1 MFAKVSILLALA
13 GAVSAGTIVWDGR
26 FNDMTSSADF
36 EKWSFST
43 PVGSYQYYIHGS
55 GAVDKYVNLDS
66 TFKNPADTG
75 SKQGAKITI
84 DETAKWNGQSMLRT
98 ELIPQ
103 TSATINKGKLYY
115 HFSVKTAADNAPIAT
130 NEHQIA
136 FFESHFTE
144 LKYGGSTSKLQW
156 CVGGVSK
163 WEVELVADQWHNVA
177 YEIDFDASSVTFWH
191 STGSS
196 PLTKTAGPFTTTAA
210 SDGKDFHIGVL
221 RLPGSND
228 AAGAEDWFFSGVYI
242 ESGDLTTSFTGAGDS
257 AGSEKPMVTSI
268 VAPASSTVAAAPSTL
283 VTRVASKAVS
293 VETPVASSASAT
305 VSTVVTI
312 ETPAATTIPAVDPS
326 VAPISTATPV
336 APVTTTT
343 LASAPTASV
352 GVGSDAVL
360 PEKFTIKQFIV
371 WLKAKQGMN

>member
-1 MFAKVSILLALA
+1 
-13 GAVSAGTIVWDGR
+13 
-26 FNDMTSSADF
+26 MTSSADL

-55 GAVDKYVNLDS
+55 GSVDKYVNLDS

-103 TSATINKGKLYY
+103 TSASINKGKLFY
-115 HFSVKTAADNAPIAT
+115 HFSVKTAAENAPLAT

-144 LKYGGSTSKLQW
+144 LKYGGSSNKLQW
-156 CVGGVSK
+156 CVGGASK
-163 WEVELVADQWHNVA
+163 WDVELVADEWHNVA
-177 YEIDFDASSVTFWH
+177 YEIDFDGGSVTFWH

-196 PLTKTAGPFTTTAA
+196 PLTKTAGPFTTSAS
-210 SDGKDFHIGVL
+210 SDGKDFHVGVL

-242 ESGDLTTSFTGAGDS
+242 ESGDLTTSFAGAGDS
-257 AGSEKPMVTSI
+257 AGSEKPVGTSA
-268 VAPASSTVAAAPSTL
+268 VAPAPSTVAAGPSTL
-283 VTRVASKAVS
+283 VTRVSSKAVA
-293 VETPVASSASAT
+293 VETPVASSAPAAVTT
-305 VSTVVTI
+305 VAPI
-312 ETPAATTIPAVDPS
+312 ETPAVSTVPAAEPS
-326 VAPISTATPV
+326 VTPISTATPV
-336 APVTTTT
+336 APVTTTIP
-343 LASAPTASV
+343 ASAPTASA
-352 GVGSDAVL
+352 GAGPDSGPGADAVL

-371 WLKAKQGMN
+371 WLKAKQGKN